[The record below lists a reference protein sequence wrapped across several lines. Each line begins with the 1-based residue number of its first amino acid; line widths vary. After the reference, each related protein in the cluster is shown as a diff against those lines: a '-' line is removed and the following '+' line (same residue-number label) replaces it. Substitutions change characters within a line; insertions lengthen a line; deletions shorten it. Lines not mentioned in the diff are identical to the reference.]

1 MKMITHSS
9 VLIAL
14 VLCSAAVRAQSP
26 SSLIKVSELKAKTFN
41 VDGLVFTIKSLDDK
55 DFPSAVGYI
64 EILLENVA
72 SNPITFQPSR
82 FAVVGKD
89 NKQAFLSYQH
99 LSARRDQ
106 PAEIMVVPSAKV
118 EMKYDLSIRFRYP
131 AKLFYGERQ
140 LAEVTN

>member
-14 VLCSAAVRAQSP
+14 VLCSAAARAQSP

-41 VDGLVFTIKSLDDK
+41 VDGLVFTIKKLDDK
-55 DFPSAVGYI
+55 TFSRGVGYV

-72 SNPITFQPSR
+72 SNPIIFQPSR
-82 FAVVGKD
+82 FTVVGKD
-89 NKQAFLSYQH
+89 NMQAFLSYQY
-99 LSARRDQ
+99 LSARRAQ
-106 PAEIMVVPSAKV
+106 PVEIMVVPGAKV
-118 EMKYDLSIRFRYP
+118 EMEYDLSIRFMYP

>member
-14 VLCSAAVRAQSP
+14 VLCSAAARAQSP

-41 VDGLVFTIKSLDDK
+41 IDGLVFTIKKLDDK
-55 DFPSAVGYI
+55 TFSRGVGYV
-64 EILLENVA
+64 ELLLENVA

-89 NKQAFLSYQH
+89 NMQAFLSYQYF
-99 LSARRDQ
+99 SARRVQ
-106 PAEIMVVPSAKV
+106 PTEIMVVPGAKV
-118 EMKYDLSIRFRYP
+118 EMEYDLSIRFMYP

>member
-55 DFPSAVGYI
+55 DFPSAVGVYRDSTG
-64 EILLENVA
+64 ECSE
-72 SNPITFQPSR
+72 QPH
-82 FAVVGKD
+82 
-89 NKQAFLSYQH
+89 N
-99 LSARRDQ
+99 
-106 PAEIMVVPSAKV
+106 ISAKPIRSCGQGQHA
-118 EMKYDLSIRFRYP
+118 SIFVISAP
-131 AKLFYGERQ
+131 VCTQGP
-140 LAEVTN
+140 TC